1 MTGRKRG
8 ERKREMGGGVDVLSP
23 NALRDKII
31 VESLV
36 KCISSLFSGIL
47 SP

>member
-1 MTGRKRG
+1 MTEKKETR
-8 ERKREMGGGVDVLSP
+8 ERLVEGGGVDVLSP

-36 KCISSLFSGIL
+36 KCISSLC
-47 SP
+47 